1 MKEQRLNYESDDT
14 DAKKGYHYSLK
25 KKKNQNYTFNTDI
38 IILCTYV
45 HI

>member
-1 MKEQRLNYESDDT
+1 MLRKAT
-14 DAKKGYHYSLK
+14 IIPWK

>member
-1 MKEQRLNYESDDT
+1 MREQRLNYESDDT

-25 KKKNQNYTFNTDI
+25 KKEKSK
-38 IILCTYV
+38 L